1 MKYLLLFVPCVLALC
16 APYYN
21 ALSPDLF
28 GIPFFYWFQLFMIP
42 LSALLIYLADR
53 VGKA

>member
-28 GIPFFYWFQLFMIP
+28 GIPFFYWSQLLLVP
-42 LSALLIYLADR
+42 VSAVCIYAADR
-53 VGKA
+53 FRKA